1 MIKKIL
7 KQIWASK
14 RANGWIFTELLVIF
28 IASWFVTDP
37 LFTLF
42 YQTKVLPSGFEP
54 GNVICMNIGV
64 LPEDA
69 GNWKSEASS
78 GEAIA
83 QDFGTIL
90 KLVRSYPG
98 ITAAT
103 PVTSRFV
110 YSGSYTGTFIRNS
123 TDTSRR
129 VNGQFLDMFR
139 ESDYFKV
146 FRFRDA
152 RTGRWDLLDAVP
164 YVENGAYITA
174 TAEKALFGEGKGI
187 GQKFQFN
194 NSPQKEYK
202 VLGVLEDFKGQATV
216 QPGPVIITVLPDYF
230 YQDSDMSG
238 AAQYL
243 GLLTQYGRCR
253 IVFRINEG
261 VNKHLFLSELKK
273 ELLPKLSVGN
283 VYASNL
289 LSLSGMYETRI
300 EEDGLWTEMRL
311 QAVLALFFL
320 INIGLAVF
328 ATFWLRV
335 KKRRSEI
342 GLMIALGTTRK
353 GVRNY
358 FILESLLVYLMAA
371 FTGFLVILQILYFK
385 GLYSYHYGRGFEK
398 IISDEW
404 YAKLIN
410 NDFAHFGIVSLIV
423 LVIVGGMVVLCT
435 WLPASRA
442 ARIEPADA
450 LRAE

>member
-28 IASWFVTDP
+28 MATWFVTDP

-42 YQTKVLPSGFEP
+42 FQIKVFPFGFEP
-54 GNVICMNIGV
+54 ENVVCMNIAV
-64 LPEDA
+64 LPEEA
-69 GNWKSEASS
+69 QSWKSEAAS

-103 PVTSRFV
+103 PLSSKFV
-110 YSGSYTGTFIRNS
+110 YSGSFTGTVLRSS
-123 TDTSRR
+123 TDTSRL
-129 VNGQFLDMFR
+129 VNGQLMDMFR

-152 RTGRWDLLDAVP
+152 RTGRWDALDAVP

-174 TAEKALFGEGKGI
+174 MVEKALFGEGKGI

-194 NSPQKEYK
+194 KSPQKEYK

-216 QPGPVIITVLPDYF
+216 QPGPVIITVSPDYF

-238 AAQYL
+238 AAEYL

-283 VYASNL
+283 VYASNV
-289 LSLSGMYETRI
+289 LSLSGMYEARI
-300 EEDGLWTEMRL
+300 QEAGLYTEMRL
-311 QAVLALFFL
+311 QTALALFFL

-335 KKRRSEI
+335 KKRRSEV
-342 GLMIALGTTRK
+342 GLMIALGATRR
-353 GVRNY
+353 GVRNR
-358 FILESLLVYLMAA
+358 FILESLLIYLTAA
-371 FTGFLVILQILYFK
+371 FTGLLVILQILYFK
-385 GLYSYHYGRGFEK
+385 GLYSYHYGRGEGA
-398 IISDEW
+398 IISDDV
-404 YAKLIN
+404 YAWLIN
-410 NDFAHFGIVSLIV
+410 NDFAHFGIVSLLV
-423 LVIVGGMVVLCT
+423 LMIVGCMVVLCT